1 MHPTEN
7 VRVPPVAMTAGKV
20 WQGLER
26 FGQRSEQLLRLI
38 EPLVLWVF
46 FSMTVLSECNKKKML
61 ERFFC
66 VIMIHTK
73 KKKKINIST

>member
-38 EPLVLWVF
+38 EPLVF
-46 FSMTVLSECNKKKML
+46 YCDCIRYMRQKKML
-61 ERFFC
+61 EGIFSA
-66 VIMIHTK
+66 IMIHI
-73 KKKKINIST
+73 KKKINTST